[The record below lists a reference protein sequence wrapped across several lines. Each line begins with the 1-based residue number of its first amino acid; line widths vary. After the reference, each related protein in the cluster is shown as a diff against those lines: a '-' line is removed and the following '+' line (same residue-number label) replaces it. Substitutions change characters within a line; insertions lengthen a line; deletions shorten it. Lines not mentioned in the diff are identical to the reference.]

1 MSAAMCV
8 CVSIMQC
15 TFEFTHFT
23 KTYHMYLPF
32 SEADAQ
38 AHVGKI
44 IVAGYVWISLVCNI
58 VAIWEWGFYQLNGAQ
73 TGWPVKGLLP
83 WHFGSCGLQ
92 IVRGQRKGVPDAFSS
107 IGRCRSDQFLGSIPC
122 FCSGPYVMCGAASLV
137 STREC
142 SCWIK

>member
-1 MSAAMCV
+1 MCV
-8 CVSIMQC
+8 CLLCSARLNLLISQRHIIC
-15 TFEFTHFT
+15 ICHFRKLT
-23 KTYHMYLPF
+23 RRPMSVK
-32 SEADAQ
+32 
-38 AHVGKI
+38 
-44 IVAGYVWISLVCNI
+44 SLLQGMCGLAWC
-58 VAIWEWGFYQLNGAQ
+58 AILWRFGSGVFYQLNGAQ

-107 IGRCRSDQFLGSIPC
+107 IGRCGSDQFLGSIPC
-122 FCSGPYVMCGAASLV
+122 PCSGPYVMCGAASLV